1 MIGYL
6 RGKVTHLLTDYCLL
20 DVQGVGYRVFVAGST
35 RNHLRLGEEAMLFT
49 HLSVREDAML
59 LYGFYSQ
66 QEYDLFQLLISVS
79 GVGPKVAL
87 GILSAITVE
96 SLCRA
101 IQQKQA
107 SVLTKLPGI
116 GKKSA
121 ECKNRT
127 KWFGANGLPRTV
139 NGSSSPP
146 MPLCTTIPSS
156 TSRIGSIDPLCW
168 KISAPPICRSR
179 RGSDR
184 PWAAPCPGRAASS
197 VKSRPSSGAA

>member
-49 HLSVREDAML
+49 YLSVREDAML

-121 ECKNRT
+121 ERLILELKDKVSFAGGT
-127 KWFGANGLPRTV
+127 EEALDLEGLQEPVGDDILSEASAALLSLGYTQAEIAPVLKKAAKLKTV
-139 NGSSSPP
+139 EAVIKFA
-146 MPLCTTIPSS
+146 L
-156 TSRIGSIDPLCW
+156 
-168 KISAPPICRSR
+168 KEFA
-179 RGSDR
+179 
-184 PWAAPCPGRAASS
+184 GRN
-197 VKSRPSSGAA
+197 